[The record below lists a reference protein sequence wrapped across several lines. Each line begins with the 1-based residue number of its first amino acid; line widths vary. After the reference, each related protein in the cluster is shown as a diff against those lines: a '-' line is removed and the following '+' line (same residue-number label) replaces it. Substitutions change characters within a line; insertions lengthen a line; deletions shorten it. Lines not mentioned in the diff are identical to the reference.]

1 MNVRVVFERDMLQCT
16 GILTQKLRP
25 AVAWTTFLPMLE
37 SLLNRYTRGFQRYM
51 PTPLSIA
58 VLLTLVA
65 GALAMRGATPIEVI
79 GPVLRKHGLHGFGG
93 QHLGAVRGDPAVE

>member
-1 MNVRVVFERDMLQCT
+1 
-16 GILTQKLRP
+16 
-25 AVAWTTFLPMLE
+25 MLE

-65 GALAMRGATPIEVI
+65 GALAMRGATRSKSWAP
-79 GPVLRKHGLHGFGG
+79 GSTAC
-93 QHLGAVRGDPAVE
+93 GARG